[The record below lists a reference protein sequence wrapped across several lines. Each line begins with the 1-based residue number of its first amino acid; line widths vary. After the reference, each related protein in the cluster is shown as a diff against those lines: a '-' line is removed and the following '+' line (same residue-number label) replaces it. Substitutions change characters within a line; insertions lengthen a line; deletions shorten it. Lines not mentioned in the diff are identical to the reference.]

1 MTEAI
6 REVEREAGKP
16 WISARVEETLM
27 QKPAF
32 LAHPRT
38 VAVLGAGLALGQP
51 IAGVEYAP
59 QALRSAG
66 LHKAIEDQ
74 SWNSADGGDVSMLA
88 SQAHQSPEVFV
99 SGQGLIKNS
108 RLLGDACAQIALKA
122 EKIARNRHMCLTIG
136 GDHSV
141 ALGSIAGLL
150 RVWPNLSV
158 IWVDAH
164 GDFNTPESSPS
175 GNLHGM
181 PLAGLTGAFSLNAHA
196 GFEWFH
202 AGLDPRRVALVGIR
216 SLDRGEKLLL
226 KSSGV
231 NVFTMTEI
239 DRFGIGKV
247 MEMALAA
254 VSTQGAG
261 PVHLSY
267 DIDALDPT
275 IAPSTG
281 TRVRGG
287 LNYREAHYIA
297 EAVAETGRL
306 VGMDLV
312 EVNPGLNARL
322 SQSGIQ
328 PELNLDSTVEIGL
341 EIIESA
347 LGKRI
352 FADDFDDRQLTG

>member
-1 MTEAI
+1 
-6 REVEREAGKP
+6 
-16 WISARVEETLM
+16 M
-27 QKPAF
+27 QRPSF
-32 LAHPRT
+32 LSEPRG
-38 VAVLGAGLALGQP
+38 VALLGAGLSLGQP
-51 IAGVEYAP
+51 LAGVEQAP
-59 QALRSAG
+59 LALRAAG
-66 LHKAIEDQ
+66 LQKAIEEQNWDF
-74 SWNSADGGDVSMLA
+74 SEGGDVNLSAL
-88 SQAHQSPEVFV
+88 QSTAVPAPFV
-99 SGQGLIKNS
+99 PGQGLIKNS
-108 RLLGDACAQIALKA
+108 LLLGEACQKIAANA
-122 EKIARNRHMCLTIG
+122 EKIGRSRQMCLTLG

-164 GDFNTPESSPS
+164 GDFNTPDSSPS

-181 PLAGLTGAFSLNAHA
+181 PLAGLTGAFALNEHE
-196 GFEWFH
+196 GFDWFQ

-216 SLDRGEKLLL
+216 SLDQGEKLLL
-226 KSSGV
+226 KKSGV

-239 DRFGIGKV
+239 DRFGIGRV
-247 MEMALAA
+247 MDMALAA
-254 VSTQGAG
+254 VSAQGTG
-261 PVHLSY
+261 PLHLSY

-312 EVNPGLNARL
+312 EVNPGLSAR
-322 SQSGIQ
+322 SQGQAHQSEPVQ
-328 PELNLDSTVEIGL
+328 DSTVEIGI

-352 FADDFDDRQLTG
+352 FANDLESKKLTG